1 MKTISMFVCFVVL
14 PNYAIIDAT
23 VSSKSQ
29 HFAQDGPN
37 QTDVNFGEL
46 SLTCQSTSPLENQP
60 IRKKGQMSRIVT
72 PCLYSYIACTKLPH
86 CKIILM
92 LMQLIA
98 TFNKIDRH

>member
-29 HFAQDGPN
+29 HFAHDGPN
-37 QTDVNFGEL
+37 QTDVNK
-46 SLTCQSTSPLENQP
+46 
-60 IRKKGQMSRIVT
+60 RKKGQMSRIVT